1 MEERDI
7 IISAFACGGKMSCQK
22 EAEKFAE
29 PPLVLTVPGGSSSGF
44 RKTGMKYK
52 SGNTILDN
60 FLKDKAKNVK
70 PRRICLVTFS
80 AGWAWSTE
88 VLRTKLDPSRIDTVI
103 VMDGIHTRSLDGW
116 FRYAEL
122 CVKGGKNGP
131 KLFMAHTQIKPPFVS
146 SKTTNTNII
155 NSAREVDDGS
165 WLITVPTYVWDVDL
179 EKPISVYSK
188 IENPKTKIFQ
198 DDPLHTFEAVG
209 NVVRVEYEGGK
220 AQDHIYNAQ
229 YSQPRYWEWLRN
241 LWKDPNAGVRY
252 E

>member
-1 MEERDI
+1 MERDI
-7 IISAFACGGKMSCQK
+7 IISAFACGGKMSCKK

-52 SGNTILDN
+52 KNNTILDN
-60 FLKDKAKNVK
+60 FLKAKAKNVT

-88 VLRTKLDPSRIDTVI
+88 ILRTKLDPKRIDTII
-103 VMDGIHTRSLDGW
+103 VMDGIHTRNLDGW
-116 FRYAEL
+116 YRFAEL
-122 CVKGGKNGP
+122 CLAENGP

-146 SKTTNTNII
+146 TKTTNTKII
-155 NSAREVDDGS
+155 DSARPKAGN
-165 WLITVPTYVWDVDL
+165 WLITIPTYVWDVDL
-179 EKPISVYSK
+179 EKPISIYSK
-188 IENPKTKIFQ
+188 IERPKTKIYH
-198 DDPLHTFEAVG
+198 DDPLHTYEAVG

-229 YSQPRYWEWLRN
+229 YAQPRYWEWVRN
-241 LWKDPNAGVRY
+241 LWKDPNYGVKY
-252 E
+252 A